1 MKKIIISLIALI
13 SLTSCNSKQVHDK
26 EYLQTVFISKKNDTF
41 SSRMSFFDETDD
53 ISAEGTSLDELKE
66 NSELLCGKTIFT
78 GHTEAI
84 ILNGCDVTETLEFM
98 LNDWKVTPS
107 CFIILGSERL
117 LKSDNLLT
125 ADNIQ
130 CAIEQGKAPECD
142 IITVLSGLLS
152 PERQAKTVRYSSNT
166 NFEYAIIQR

>member
-66 NSELLCGKTIFT
+66 NSELL
-78 GHTEAI
+78 
-84 ILNGCDVTETLEFM
+84 
-98 LNDWKVTPS
+98 
-107 CFIILGSERL
+107 
-117 LKSDNLLT
+117 
-125 ADNIQ
+125 
-130 CAIEQGKAPECD
+130 
-142 IITVLSGLLS
+142 
-152 PERQAKTVRYSSNT
+152 
-166 NFEYAIIQR
+166 